1 MIRYV
6 AKRLMTVI
14 PLLWALTI
22 LLFFYVHA
30 VPGDPIAGMLGP
42 NGTPELIEQ
51 LRRERGLDRPLWEQY
66 TSWLLGLF
74 RGDLGIS
81 LISGA
86 PISPLVVARIPA
98 TLHLTAAALIFTILI
113 GFPLG
118 YYAGKHKG
126 GWLDRILS
134 PAALIGLSLP
144 IFWIGT
150 LLILVLG
157 TQLRWLPTAGYVP
170 LVTDPGQSL
179 RLTLMPALVLGLHL
193 SPFLARMVRVTTGE
207 LMREP
212 FVIQA
217 RMKGLRPRTINNR
230 FVLRNAIL
238 PVLVV
243 IGMNLGSLIG
253 GQVIVEQLFNW
264 PGIGRLL
271 VEGAVQRDYLIVQ
284 SLIFVVATIY
294 ILINLGVEVLQA
306 WLDPRVRLN

>member
-1 MIRYV
+1 MLRYV

-14 PLLWALTI
+14 PLLWALTV

-66 TSWLLGLF
+66 TSWLFGLF
-74 RGDLGIS
+74 RGELGVS

-86 PISPLVVARIPA
+86 PIAPLVIARIPA
-98 TLHLTAAALIFTILI
+98 TLQLTSAALIFTILI

-118 YYAGKHKG
+118 YFAGKHKG

-150 LLILVLG
+150 LLILFLG
-157 TQLRWLPTAGYVP
+157 THLRWLPTAGYVP
-170 LVTDPGQSL
+170 LSTDPLQSL

-284 SLIFVVATIY
+284 SLIFVVATLY

>member
-6 AKRLMTVI
+6 AQRLLSVI

-42 NGTPELIEQ
+42 NGTPDLIAQ
-51 LRRERGLDRPLWEQY
+51 IRADRGLDRPLFEQY
-66 TSWLLGLF
+66 TTWFFGLF
-74 RGDLGIS
+74 QGDLGVS

-86 PISPLVVARIPA
+86 PITPLAIARIPA
-98 TLHLTAAALIFTILI
+98 TLQLTLASLIFTVAI

-118 YYAGKHKG
+118 YFAGKHKG

-144 IFWIGT
+144 VFWIGT
-150 LLILVLG
+150 LLILFVG
-157 TQLRWLPTAGYVP
+157 VQMRWLPTSGYVP
-170 LVTDPGQSL
+170 FATDPWQSL
-179 RLTLMPALVLGLHL
+179 RLTLMPAFVLGLHM
-193 SPFLARMVRVTTGE
+193 SPFLARMVRVSTGE
-207 LMREP
+207 LMQET
-212 FVIQA
+212 FVVQA
-217 RMKGLRPRTINNR
+217 RMKGLLPRTINRR
-230 FVLRNAIL
+230 FILRNAML

-264 PGIGRLL
+264 PGVGRLL

-284 SLIFVVATIY
+284 SLILVVATIY
-294 ILINLGVEVLQA
+294 IIINLAVEVLHA
-306 WLDPRVRLN
+306 WLDPRVRLS